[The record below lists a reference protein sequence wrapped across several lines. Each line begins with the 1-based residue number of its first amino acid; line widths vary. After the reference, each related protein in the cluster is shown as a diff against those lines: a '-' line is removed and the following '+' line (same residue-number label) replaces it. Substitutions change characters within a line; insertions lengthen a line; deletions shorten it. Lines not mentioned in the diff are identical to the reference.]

1 MNDFVGGHYE
11 KNEQFFIFFVILFCF
26 FISSMS
32 VFASELNPDSIKSKL
47 ECNSEIKGKK
57 FTVGIMGN
65 F

>member
-1 MNDFVGGHYE
+1 MKKTSNFL
-11 KNEQFFIFFVILFCF
+11 FFIVILFCF